1 MSSVSRTDVDIFKRL
16 SNPEVIDV
24 QIDFSKGETKT
35 FSDAM
40 DREEK
45 KSDTGKVARKLEEG
59 STEDAPMECGHGDK
73 SGDDDRAQAEPSP
86 PSDELTEKQ
95 GILIELMMM
104 ERRGVKLTREFG
116 MSDSIDDLEFE
127 LNKQNQCV
135 SAKNAV
141 DFMKDSLKMGC
152 NLLEAGNSKFGPFLE
167 LSGWSSVVCQD
178 MSRYENAL
186 EKIYK
191 IYWRKSNMNPVMEL
205 GWLLVGSIF
214 AFHFKNKFFGVDATS
229 APVSTPLVRKQNT
242 TNERKRPTLKSP
254 TTLFGLF

>member
-1 MSSVSRTDVDIFKRL
+1 MSSVSHTDVDIFKRL

-24 QIDFSKGETKT
+24 QIDLSTGETKT
-35 FSDAM
+35 LSDAM
-40 DREEK
+40 DYEEK
-45 KSDTGKVARKLEEG
+45 KSDAGKVVCEKDEASTADARPPDRPEDG
-59 STEDAPMECGHGDK
+59 DSAQTEPH
-73 SGDDDRAQAEPSP
+73 PS
-86 PSDELTEKQ
+86 SDELTEKQ

-104 ERRGVKLTREFG
+104 ERRGVKLNREFT

-152 NLLEAGNSKFGPFLE
+152 NLLEVGNSKFGPFLE
-167 LSGWSSVVCQD
+167 LSGWSSMVCQD

-191 IYWRKSNMNPVMEL
+191 MYWRKSNMNPVMEL

-214 AFHFKNKFFGVDATS
+214 AFHFKNKFLGVDTTS
-229 APVSTPLVRKQNT
+229 APASMPPARKHAAS
-242 TNERKRPTLKSP
+242 NERKRPTLKSP